1 MRITYGITGTF
12 PWTFTSRKMTILT
25 FSHFFLLSRPTHS
38 CTDIK
43 FIDNATKSSGC
54 RTCQCRRPF
63 LCAECSVTHMQNKKN
78 SHTSS
83 LALSFCKL
91 IALRVTSQLADR
103 FVAGEYLKHVSLVK
117 GAQSRNL
124 ARLLSPCTALPLDLN
139 TPSIVFYIYFITIHI

>member
-12 PWTFTSRKMTILT
+12 PWTFTSRRMTILT
-25 FSHFFLLSRPTHS
+25 FSHFFLFSRPTHS

-83 LALSFCKL
+83 LALSSCKL

-103 FVAGEYLKHVSLVK
+103 FVAGEYLKHVSQVK
-117 GAQSRNL
+117 GGPILKHGQAVIAMYGFTTRSEY
-124 ARLLSPCTALPLDLN
+124 S
-139 TPSIVFYIYFITIHI
+139 FYCFFIYIS